1 MLRRQAWRKQGKGR
15 AFPTWPVPGGRRP
28 DSKVGRGIGQAEEK
42 LPQLVHLL
50 YTETKYFTRV
60 ISLNC
65 PTTILCPCRYDKMSE
80 TFCDLCTVS
89 KNTFLIVVEI
99 GQYQIKAPKGLM
111 RASKLSLLPIWHP
124 ERGFFW
130 GGEVGS
136 EGQYCV
142 FTQQKIHVLVT
153 LGVVNKYLKKSTSGR
168 KDLFV
173 AHGLRGSHSIM
184 AEKSWHQ

>member
-1 MLRRQAWRKQGKGR
+1 M
-15 AFPTWPVPGGRRP
+15 
-28 DSKVGRGIGQAEEK
+28 
-42 LPQLVHLL
+42 
-50 YTETKYFTRV
+50 TK
-60 ISLNC
+60 C
-65 PTTILCPCRYDKMSE
+65 Q

-89 KNTFLIVVEI
+89 KNIFLIVVEN

-111 RASKLSLLPIWHP
+111 TASKLSLLPIWHP
-124 ERGFFW
+124 ECGFFW

-142 FTQQKIHVLVT
+142 FTRQKIHVLVI

-173 AHGLRGSHSIM
+173 AHGLRGTHSIM